1 MSLPRKL
8 IGYVQADGRS
18 RKQKA
23 VAQEQQIAWIQA
35 RADEHPNGQLADI
48 HVESGPGSESLKKAL
63 KACLNR
69 QATLLV
75 CYNLRDKEFIR
86 EAIHD
91 DDIEV
96 VLVHPPGQSP
106 EHHPG
111 CIAAQPRDFGL
122 GPITRAA
129 VQPKLDDLWKTIERE
144 CGCYLA
150 AVRETGRLL
159 FRGMTTRSAD
169 AYFALPRD
177 DRKPRDTPS
186 EFHVAATKLMAAKGF
201 RANRNNSIFATGD
214 AEFAEQFAEEK
225 ILLADLDTPTP
236 PARGRIYAIFPSDGF
251 AFSWSRN
258 FRDFGGVLH
267 ARDYSR
273 ATVMQDEVPHL
284 AWRADFASWDFDN
297 ALMSGHEVLLS
308 GPYYAIL
315 WRDFSGVTNE
325 LGLPRGFHTQV
336 QDRIGTK
343 IVAKPFAADW
353 IRRRAVDNE
362 IQSDQVKPFKKR
374 AALKTKELTDVG

>member
-1 MSLPRKL
+1 MLLPRRL
-8 IGYVQADGRS
+8 IGYVRADGRS
-18 RKQKA
+18 RKQRA
-23 VAQEQQIAWIQA
+23 AAEEQQIAAIQA
-35 RADEHPNGQLADI
+35 RADEHPNGRLANI
-48 HVESGPGSESLKKAL
+48 HVESGAGNEALKEAL
-63 KACLNR
+63 KACWNR

-75 CYNLRDKEFIR
+75 CHNLRDEEFIR
-86 EAIHD
+86 EALYD
-91 DDIEV
+91 EDIEV

-106 EHHPG
+106 EQPL
-111 CIAAQPRDFGL
+111 ASVSAQPCDFDL
-122 GPITRAA
+122 GPVTRDIA
-129 VQPKLDDLWKTIERE
+129 QPKLDDLWKAIEHE
-144 CGCYLA
+144 CGAYLA
-150 AVRETGRLL
+150 AVRNNGRLL
-159 FRGMTTRSAD
+159 FRGMTARSAD

-225 ILLADLDTPTP
+225 ILSADLDTPTP
-236 PARGRIYAIFPSDGF
+236 PARGRIYAIFPCDGF

-273 ATVMQDEVPHL
+273 ATVMQDVVPHL
-284 AWRADFASWDFDN
+284 AWRADFASWDFDG

-336 QDRIGTK
+336 QDRIGRR
-343 IVAKPFAADW
+343 IVAKPFAEDW
-353 IRRRAVDNE
+353 VRRRAIAQA
-362 IQSDQVKPFKKR
+362 IQ
-374 AALKTKELTDVG
+374 ANL